1 MYPILLYSPHTQP
14 YNIIHA
20 LPLVPRACTVLDM
33 KKKNIKCSAKLITH
47 RKEKYDHSDTQ
58 QITQI
63 FSCPLHSNHTSKS
76 TLVIIDAMIYNWM
89 CSATFWTFPPPTFS
103 QSYTQRKPRR
113 KLVKENKIKIKS
125 RDLKWY
131 ICTETRFFLVFFGC

>member
-20 LPLVPRACTVLDM
+20 LPLVPRAYSTRHE
-33 KKKNIKCSAKLITH
+33 KKNIKCSAKLITH

-63 FSCPLHSNHTSKS
+63 FSCLLHSNHTSKS

-89 CSATFWTFPPPTFS
+89 CSATFWDPPTFS

-113 KLVKENKIKIKS
+113 KLVKKNKIKIES
-125 RDLKWY
+125 RDLKWH
-131 ICTETRFFLVFFGC
+131 ICTETRFFSCFFGC

>member
-89 CSATFWTFPPPTFS
+89 CSATFWTFPPPPPS
-103 QSYTQRKPRR
+103 
-113 KLVKENKIKIKS
+113 VKATHRESPGGN
-125 RDLKWY
+125 L
-131 ICTETRFFLVFFGC
+131 

>member
-20 LPLVPRACTVLDM
+20 LPLVPRAYSTRHE
-33 KKKNIKCSAKLITH
+33 KKNIKCSAKLITH

-89 CSATFWTFPPPTFS
+89 CSATFWTFPPPHL
-103 QSYTQRKPRR
+103 QS
-113 KLVKENKIKIKS
+113 KLH
-125 RDLKWY
+125 
-131 ICTETRFFLVFFGC
+131 TEKAQEETCEGKQN

>member
-89 CSATFWTFPPPTFS
+89 CSATFWTFPPPHL
-103 QSYTQRKPRR
+103 QS
-113 KLVKENKIKIKS
+113 KLH
-125 RDLKWY
+125 
-131 ICTETRFFLVFFGC
+131 TEKAQEETCEGKQN